1 MTLNEVK
8 VVGNMVS
15 EPEVSFTPKGTPV
28 ANISIGINESYMAE
42 DERRTVTTFLDVQVW
57 GPNAEVLGKMV
68 RKGQEIFV
76 QGALRQDRW
85 TDKETGQNRSRLY
98 VKADRWQF
106 TQYRRQEE
114 QNLEATPT
122 PEVDAK
128 ETKKGPK
135 KIK

>member
-1 MTLNEVK
+1 MTLNDVK

-15 EPEVSFTPKGTPV
+15 EPEVHFTPKGTPV

-85 TDKETGQNRSRLY
+85 TDNETGQNRSRLY

-114 QNLEATPT
+114 QNPEATPT

-128 ETKKGPK
+128 ETKKGSK
-135 KIK
+135 KTK

>member
-1 MTLNEVK
+1 
-8 VVGNMVS
+8 MV
-15 EPEVSFTPKGTPV
+15 
-28 ANISIGINESYMAE
+28 E
-42 DERRTVTTFLDVQVW
+42 DERRTVTTFLDVQVR
-57 GPNAEVLGKMV
+57 GPSAEVLGKMV

-85 TDKETGQNRSRLY
+85 TDKETRQNRSRLD

-114 QNLEATPT
+114 QSPEVAPT

-128 ETKKGPK
+128 ETKKGSK
-135 KIK
+135 KTK